1 MRIIE
6 ANAPTHLALK
16 LDFLKPFEAHNDVV
30 FTLAP
35 QGAATMVT
43 WTMTGPTP
51 FPAKIVHVFFDMDRM
66 VGGDVEAG
74 LAAMK
79 LAAERPA

>member
-1 MRIIE
+1 
-6 ANAPTHLALK
+6 
-16 LDFLKPFEAHNDVV
+16 
-30 FTLAP
+30 
-35 QGAATMVT
+35 MVT